1 MVRDQ
6 FTIGFVARLLD
17 VAVISGVWFASF
29 WLRFYVPIVAVTKG
43 FPEFS
48 VYAAVA
54 PLIAFLWF
62 LTFDAQEVY
71 IPSPRQRR
79 DRIVEILKAHATA
92 IVVFVALSYI
102 FSEYR
107 FSRAVMLYFGLLAAE
122 AWSGGG

>member
-1 MVRDQ
+1 M
-6 FTIGFVARLLD
+6 ARVLD
-17 VAVISGVWFASF
+17 VAVISGVWLASF
-29 WLRFYVPIVAVTKG
+29 WLRFYVPLVAVTKG

-48 VYAAVA
+48 AYAAVT

-62 LTFDAQEVY
+62 LIFDAQDVY

-79 DRIVEILKAHATA
+79 SSESWRILKAHATA

-107 FSRAVMLYFGLLAAE
+107 FSRAVLLAFGVLTAV
-122 AWSGGG
+122 ALIGGRLLLHAVLS